1 MVTADPLID
10 AATAAFKES
19 NIEVN
24 GQNDMLALELVGA
37 KRKIKSFE
45 LVVFI
50 MELES
55 QLEISDEISIF
66 DLIDDSL
73 PSLTVKQFLEKI
85 EATLANS

>member
-1 MVTADPLID
+1 
-10 AATAAFKES
+10 
-19 NIEVN
+19 
-24 GQNDMLALELVGA
+24 
-37 KRKIKSFE
+37 
-45 LVVFI
+45 

-66 DLIDDSL
+66 DLIDDNL